1 MFWRSIKSGVFL
13 AFTLVTMVMLCLSSL
28 TVGAQTYVGMPDLK
42 QQGFGF
48 ALPKRGY
55 AYCGP
60 TAVAN
65 VLLWMNDHRMEEQY
79 RSNGAPLR
87 VANRERTFE
96 VDDAGR
102 LIRRLGE
109 YMETDIDNGTPPAD
123 LVRGLNRYF
132 QENGHRDYAVSYHGI
147 RPLKVGDKRVKGPPS
162 LRELSRTIQDGA
174 FAVLNLGWYKEHNGR
189 LVRIGG
195 HWVTF
200 KGWKKADGKR
210 FLLVHDPASRPY
222 WKPAAIALRLQ
233 RIKRGELLDAVDK
246 WSYDAAGF
254 HVLHGPI
261 DRAKGS
267 DYAVLEGVVFIEPHR
282 KGTLA
287 YNREG
292 EGGLHSAMP

>member
-1 MFWRSIKSGVFL
+1 MIWGRNKSSGVL
-13 AFTLVTMVMLCLSSL
+13 TVVLSVTVVLGLGSL
-28 TVGAQTYVGMPDLK
+28 TATAQTYVGMPDLK

-48 ALPKRGY
+48 ALPKQGY

-65 VLLWMNDHRMEEQY
+65 VLLWMDDHRMRERY
-79 RSNGAPLR
+79 RSHASPLR

-96 VDDAGR
+96 VDAAGR

-109 YMETDIDNGTPPAD
+109 YMNTDVDNGTPPAQ
-123 LVRGLNRYF
+123 LLSGLNRYL
-132 QENGHRDYAVSYHGI
+132 QENGHRDCAVSYHGI
-147 RPLKVGDKRVKGPPS
+147 RPVKRGDKRVKGPPS
-162 LRELSRTIQDGA
+162 LRELYRTVKQGS
-174 FAVLNLGWYKEHNGR
+174 FAVLNLGWYKEINGR

-200 KGWKKADGKR
+200 KGWKHENGKR
-210 FLLVHDPASRPY
+210 LLVVHDPANRPY

-233 RIKRGELLDAVDK
+233 RIKAGEIMDRVDNWTYNAK
-246 WSYDAAGF
+246 GF

-261 DRAKGS
+261 ARAKGS
-267 DYAVLEGVVFIEPHR
+267 DYALLEGIVFIEPHR

-287 YNREG
+287 YHR
-292 EGGLHSAMP
+292 EGGLHFSMP